1 MGQQVLGMS
10 NDPDVNT
17 KGKGQMV
24 WLRMGGT
31 SDYILIARLPCF
43 TSGASIAQIC
53 NHSQ

>member
-1 MGQQVLGMS
+1 MGQQVQGMS
-10 NDPDVNT
+10 KVPDVNA

-31 SDYILIARLPCF
+31 TDYILRAPLPCF

-53 NHSQ
+53 NQPQ